1 MQDNPNVADVFL
13 QKLYKPQKFH
23 QQNDNNMNSKL
34 ILWSIT
40 VGLGGFL
47 FGLDTAVISGA
58 EQDIQTLWNLDSW
71 SHGLAVAMALYG
83 TVFGAAFGGVPAD
96 KFGRKPTL
104 LWIGVL
110 FFVSAIGAAL
120 ANDVSTFMLFRFIG
134 GLSIGASSVVAP
146 VYISEI
152 APPQYRGRMVISFQ
166 ANIVFG
172 ILIAYVSNYLLD
184 GFGGSNDWRWM
195 LGIVALPS
203 LFFSVFMLL
212 TPETPRW
219 LLLRKG
225 DEAAARKV
233 LAITGDGAAV
243 DAEVAAIKASA
254 ESENTGKSEAFF
266 SKKFSFP
273 ILLAFLF
280 AFFNQLSGINAVIY
294 FAPRI
299 FEMTGA
305 GKESALLS
313 TAGIGVV
320 NMIFT
325 IAGWWLID
333 RYGRRLLMYI
343 GSVGYIASLALLALS
358 FYNESYA
365 LVPVYI
371 FAFIASHAIG
381 QGAVIWVF
389 ISEIFPNSVRASGMA
404 LGSLTHWVFAALIA
418 NIFPFFAAR
427 YGGGPIFAFFSFMM
441 VFQLLYVWRMMPE
454 TKGVSLEDL
463 QKRLVR

>member
-1 MQDNPNVADVFL
+1 M
-13 QKLYKPQKFH
+13 
-23 QQNDNNMNSKL
+23 NNKL

-96 KFGRKPTL
+96 RYGRKKTL
-104 LWIGVL
+104 LWIGIL
-110 FFVSAIGAAL
+110 FFASALGAAL
-120 ANDVSTFMLFRFIG
+120 ANDVNTFMLFRFIG

-146 VYISEI
+146 VYNSEI
-152 APPQYRGRMVISFQ
+152 APPKYRGRMVISFQ
-166 ANIVFG
+166 ANIVVG
-172 ILIAYVSNYLLD
+172 ILLAYVSNYLLE
-184 GFGGSNDWRWM
+184 GVGGSNDWRWM

-203 LFFSVFMLL
+203 LVFSLLMLL

-219 LLLRKG
+219 LLLKKG
-225 DEAAARKV
+225 DEAAARQV
-233 LAITGDGAAV
+233 LSITDTTTV
-243 DAEVAAIKASA
+243 DAEVAAILASA
-254 ESENTGKSEAFF
+254 SHENNRAQERFF
-266 SKKFSFP
+266 SKKYSFI

-320 NMIFT
+320 NLIFT
-325 IAGWWLID
+325 ILGWQLID

-343 GSVGYIASLALLALS
+343 GSLGYIVSLALIAYS
-358 FYNESYA
+358 FYAQSYA
-365 LVPVYI
+365 NVPLYL

-381 QGAVIWVF
+381 QGSVIWVF
-389 ISEIFPNSVRASGMA
+389 ISEIFPNSIRASGMA
-404 LGSLTHWVFAALIA
+404 WGSLTHWVFAALIA
-418 NIFPFFAAR
+418 NIFPFFATR
-427 YGGGPIFAFFSFMM
+427 YGGGPIFAFFSVMM
-441 VFQLLYVWRMMPE
+441 VFQLLYVWRLMPE

-463 QKRLVR
+463 QKKLVKESEE